1 MDLFT
6 SLKYRNGASPLRSSL
21 QSDEGRRTA
30 RMIEGIQQKVK
41 KSRVMLNNSKRW
53 LILLLER
60 IFHRQ
65 KWLSIQFFSLGSLVN
80 QYLAVLNAQNEQMR
94 QNKLEQFTTN
104 ATSTLKRYKRP
115 VYRKYKRDLA
125 KKRRT
130 TPSLTSIERAAEV
143 IYSELKLIS
152 SLYQRKLQ
160 WKRIIGSAKT
170 LIRDSVHRS

>member
-1 MDLFT
+1 MV
-6 SLKYRNGASPLRSSL
+6 
-21 QSDEGRRTA
+21 QVV
-30 RMIEGIQQKVK
+30 QQKAK
-41 KSRVMLNNSKRW
+41 KSRIMRYNPKGRV
-53 LILLLER
+53 ILLLQR
-60 IFHRQ
+60 VFHRQ
-65 KWLSIQFFSLGSLVN
+65 KWLSIQFFSFGSLVN

-115 VYRKYKRDLA
+115 VYKKYKRALV
-125 KKRRT
+125 KKRRK

-143 IYSELKLIS
+143 IYSELKHIS

-170 LIRDSVHRS
+170 LIRDRVHRS